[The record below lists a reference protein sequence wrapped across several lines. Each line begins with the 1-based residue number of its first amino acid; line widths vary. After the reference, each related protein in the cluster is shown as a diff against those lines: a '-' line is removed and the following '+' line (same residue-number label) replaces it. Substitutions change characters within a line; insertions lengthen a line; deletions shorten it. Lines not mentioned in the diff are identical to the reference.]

1 MPDPATLDALPT
13 PSLVVERATFDAN
26 VAAMAAARPG
36 DQLRPHVKAFKS
48 TALAKELV
56 AAGHVNFCAA
66 TVKEVEGMARAGMGT
81 DLLLANQS
89 LDVRRLGA
97 LVDEGHRITV
107 AIDSAETLAAAVAG
121 GVREVLVDV
130 NVGMPRCGC
139 APEDAGPLADAARAA
154 GLIVRGVMGY
164 EGHLM
169 MASAEKKPAAVE
181 ESMAALR
188 RAADAVGGDIVS
200 AGGTGTYA
208 VNTWATEIQAGSY
221 CLLDTDYAKLDSP
234 FEIALTVLT
243 TVISVN
249 RDGWAVVDGGLKAF
263 GMDHGNPTWPDGD
276 LFYCSDEHTTLL
288 DPDGRLRVG
297 DRVRLQPAHLDPTV
311 ARHEEMWVV
320 DGEAV
325 VDRWAVDLR
334 HW

>member
-1 MPDPATLDALPT
+1 MPDPAALDALPT
-13 PSLVVERATFDAN
+13 PSLVVERSTFDAN

-66 TVKEVEGMARAGMGT
+66 TVREVEGMARAGMGT

-97 LVDEGHRITV
+97 LVDDGHRVTV
-107 AIDSAETLAAAVAG
+107 AIDSAETIAAAVAG

-139 APEDAGPLADAARAA
+139 SPDDAGPLADAARAA
-154 GLIVRGVMGY
+154 GLSVRGVMGY

-181 ESMAALR
+181 ESMAALL
-188 RAADAVGGDIVS
+188 RAADAVGGGIVS

-234 FEIALTVLT
+234 FEIALTILA

-276 LFYCSDEHTTLL
+276 LFFCSDEHTTLL

-320 DGEAV
+320 DGDAV